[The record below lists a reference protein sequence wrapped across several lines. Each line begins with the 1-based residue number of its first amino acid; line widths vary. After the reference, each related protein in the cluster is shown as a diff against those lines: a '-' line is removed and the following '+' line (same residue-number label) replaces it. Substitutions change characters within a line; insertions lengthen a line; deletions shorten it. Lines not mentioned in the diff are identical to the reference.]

1 MGESERYIDRRVKKI
16 TLGEDNNALIALISI
31 NAVGLILLGLIRLIY
46 ILVDSSS
53 TVFTIQILPWF
64 VLPAK
69 LSALAKAPWTLLS
82 YMFVHTRIISA
93 FTNMLWLWAFGSILQ
108 DMAGNKKLIP
118 IYLYGGVAGA
128 IVFIVANYAI
138 PQLRPLID
146 SSTISGANA
155 SIMAVAIATTALAP
169 DYRFFRMLNGGIPIW
184 ILTLL
189 YIVIDFAGVGTG
201 GTAFHLAHFAGGLA
215 GFLFIVSLRKGY
227 DGSTWMI
234 RVYDWFMNL
243 FNPDKK
249 ILTPQQ
255 KTKEKIFYK
264 TGGRKP
270 FEKRSIITQQRI
282 DDILDKINQKG
293 YNLLSEEEKNILKKA
308 AESDF

>member
-53 TVFTIQILPWF
+53 TIFTIQILPWF

-118 IYLYGGVAGA
+118 IYLYGGAAGA
-128 IVFIVANYAI
+128 IVFVAANYAI

-155 SIMAVAIATTALAP
+155 SIMAVTIATTALAP
-169 DYRFFRMLNGGIPIW
+169 DYRIFRMLNGGIPIW

-189 YIVIDFAGVGTG
+189 YIVIDFASVGTG

-215 GFLFIVSLRKGY
+215 GFLFIVSRRKGY

-308 AESDF
+308 GESDF